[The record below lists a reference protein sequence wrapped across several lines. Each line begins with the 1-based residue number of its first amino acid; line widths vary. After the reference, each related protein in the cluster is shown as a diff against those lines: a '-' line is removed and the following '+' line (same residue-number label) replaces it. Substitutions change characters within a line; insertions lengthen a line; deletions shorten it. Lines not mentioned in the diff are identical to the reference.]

1 MIKAGII
8 GGAGYTAGEL
18 IRLLLNHPDVDLKW
32 VHSTSNAGNPVA
44 AVHQGLVGDTNLVF
58 TSTTAFADVDV
69 IFFCTPHGESR
80 KFMEAHAAEIP
91 EEMRIVDL
99 SQDFRIN
106 DGSHDFI
113 YGLPELNRKYII
125 RGKHV
130 ANPGCFATA
139 IQLALLPLA
148 RNLLLNSRCPRA
160 CHHRLDGRGRETVA
174 VVAFLMAQR
183 QRVDLQA
190 FQAPTL
196 G

>member
-113 YGLPELNRKYII
+113 YGLPENQPQIHYPR
-125 RGKHV
+125 
-130 ANPGCFATA
+130 
-139 IQLALLPLA
+139 QA
-148 RNLLLNSRCPRA
+148 RCQPRMFRHSHSVGAASAGTQPAAQQRCPRA